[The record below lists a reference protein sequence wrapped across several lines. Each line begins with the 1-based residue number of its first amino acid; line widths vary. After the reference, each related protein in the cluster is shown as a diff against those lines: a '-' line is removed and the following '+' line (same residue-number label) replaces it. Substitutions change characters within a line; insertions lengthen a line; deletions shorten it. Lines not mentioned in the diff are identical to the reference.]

1 MPVRR
6 VRLKDKSPEFWEPE
20 VKTTTHGCDHTGCR
34 LDGEFKAPKNRGLNE
49 YFHFCQEHAREY
61 NKQWNF
67 FDGMSDIEMENY
79 IYRANTWDR
88 PTWGFSD
95 QQKMEDYLRRRVHED
110 FHTEEG
116 TKRRPHNQEEHQKNI
131 FRFTNTPE
139 SEALALMDLAPP
151 ITLKDIKARY
161 KTLVKKHHPD
171 MNGGSKESEEIFKK
185 ISMAYTVLKVAYESF
200 EKLDP
205 I

>member
-6 VRLKDKSPEFWEPE
+6 VRLKEKSPEFWEPE
-20 VKTTTHGCDHTGCR
+20 TKTTSHICEHTGCR
-34 LDGEFKAPKNRGLNE
+34 QDGEFKAPKNRGLNE
-49 YFHFCQEHAREY
+49 YYRFCQEHVREY

-67 FDGMSDIEMENY
+67 FDGMSDKEMEEH
-79 IYRANTWDR
+79 IYRTNTWDR

-95 QQKMEDYLRRRVHED
+95 QQKMEDYLRQRVHED
-110 FHTEEG
+110 FYTEQG
-116 TKRRPHNQEEHQKNI
+116 SRRRPHNQKEHQENI

-139 SEALALMDLAPP
+139 SEALAIMDLVPP

-185 ISMAYTVLKVAYESF
+185 VSMAYTVLKVAYESF
-200 EKLDP
+200 EKLDAV
-205 I
+205 